1 MTRLA
6 GSLGFIPPG
15 SSVAAVSHSEQRV
28 STDLAMTARLEAWLR
43 VTESQSVLGPM
54 ISLRASVVLP
64 GIQARVFFRNR
75 EKGSEGPTD
84 GTMQQVDLVRK
95 GERLGRSSQPLRGV
109 PGRSQLSLRLTDHE
123 GRPLTHERQLGECT
137 DGFREVDLSFA
148 VDVSAVAWVAAREW
162 SERRG
167 PRIRV
172 SGELIFARGVIV
184 QLGFRP
190 LDSGV
195 ESIGE
200 GATGV
205 LLIRPGMT
213 LCSPD
218 KTLDGGSAENMWI
231 SVWFIDGLG
240 RAIDGEHLVGRC
252 ALA

>member
-1 MTRLA
+1 VTRLS
-6 GSLGFIPPG
+6 GSLAFIPPG
-15 SSVAAVSHSEQRV
+15 SSVAAVSHAEQRV
-28 STDLAMTARLEAWLR
+28 STDLAMTARLEGWLR

-64 GIQARVFFRNR
+64 GIQARVFFRSR
-75 EKGSEGPTD
+75 EKGSPTEGT
-84 GTMQQVDLVRK
+84 QRQVDLVPQ
-95 GERLGRSSQPLRGV
+95 GERVGRSSQPLRGI

-123 GRPLTHERQLGECT
+123 GRALTQEQPLGECV
-137 DGFREVDLSFA
+137 DGIREVDLSFA
-148 VDVSAVAWVAAREW
+148 VDMTAVAWVAAREW

-167 PRIRV
+167 PSIRL